1 MGRWFKNIFLI
12 IFCMGLY
19 YNIVLPAD
27 KQIVIDSLAISDS
40 SLVIDFRAEGIIDEA
55 MIERLRSGF
64 TSTMEF
70 QIEIWKKRP
79 FLFSQFIYQ
88 KSFQIKLAYDTWDN
102 RYQIVSSDEDRK
114 SSSIQ
119 RVREICSNFQKIVVC
134 AHDKFRKGSTYF
146 ATVRLIVRPMSIE
159 NLVEIERALKGNKGQ
174 NEKMEKYPTPQA
186 SSSNRFLKF
195 VLAVTGF
202 GDQVLSSRNV
212 EFKLDNANKILWLN

>member
-1 MGRWFKNIFLI
+1 MGRWFKHIFLI
-12 IFCMGLY
+12 IFCLGLLN
-19 YNIVLPAD
+19 NIAQPAD
-27 KQIVIDSLAISDS
+27 KQIVIDSLVIVDS
-40 SLVIDFRAEGIIDEA
+40 SLVIDFRAEGIIDDA

-79 FLFSQFIYQ
+79 FLFSQFIHQ

-114 SSSIQ
+114 TSSIQ
-119 RVREICSNFQKIVVC
+119 RVREICSNYQKITVC
-134 AHDKFRKGSTYF
+134 ANDKIHQNSTYF

-159 NLVEIERALKGNKGQ
+159 NLEEIERALKGNKSQ
-174 NEKMEKYPTPQA
+174 NEKTEKYPTPQA
-186 SSSNRFLKF
+186 SSRNRFLKF
-195 VLAVTGF
+195 ILAVTGF

-212 EFKLDNANKILWLN
+212 EFTLNDKNKIMWLN